1 MAQAS
6 AAIELAPD
14 DARRIA
20 LWRQGFLSG
29 EPSPASVGGMPAA
42 RQEQVV
48 HRMVRGLGA
57 VQLDTISV
65 LARSHELIAYS
76 RFGAL
81 PRAVVESAYWGGDT
95 SFEYWSHAACIL
107 PIESWPLFTFRRR
120 HYARRGIRWHE
131 VPQAAVKAVLARL
144 AADGPLTTKDIGG
157 AKKGGEWWDWSES
170 KVAVEYLLD
179 IGKVACTSR
188 IGWRRVYELSERVV
202 PVELREHSDW
212 GDDEGVVGPSDE
224 ACVRALVADGAR
236 TVGVG
241 TSGDIAD
248 VHRLTIAEVE
258 RHAAD
263 AGLVRVRVAGWP
275 AKSWATQESL
285 DWLAAGTR
293 ATHRT
298 TLVSPFDS
306 LVWHR
311 GRTERL
317 FGMTHRLEAY
327 TPAAKRVHG
336 YFAMPVLHR
345 GALVA
350 RVDPRREGQT
360 LVASTVTFEANRAGR
375 IPAESIRGT
384 AAALREAARWVGS
397 RDIRVGT
404 VVPSG
409 VARSLSQ
416 ALSAHQPAEL
426 PNAGD

>member
-1 MAQAS
+1 MGS
-6 AAIELAPD
+6 IVELSD
-14 DARRIA
+14 GDARRVA
-20 LWRQGFLSG
+20 LWRQGFLSPSLTPAATG
-29 EPSPASVGGMPAA
+29 RLSPAG
-42 RQEQVV
+42 QEQAI
-48 HRMVRGLGA
+48 HAMVRELGA

-76 RFGAL
+76 RFGNL
-81 PRAVVESAYWGGDT
+81 PRGVIEAAYWGGDT

-120 HYARRGIRWHE
+120 HYARKGIRWHE
-131 VPQAAVKAVLARL
+131 VPQAAVKVVLARL
-144 AADGPLTTKDIGG
+144 AADGPLTTKEIGG
-157 AKKGGEWWDWSES
+157 AKKGGDWWDWSES

-188 IGWRRVYELSERVV
+188 IGWRRVYELADRVV

-212 GDDEGVVGPSDE
+212 SDDDGVVGPSNE
-224 ACVRALVADGAR
+224 ACLRALITDGAR

-263 AGLVRVRVAGWP
+263 AGLVRLQVPGWP
-275 AKSWATQESL
+275 VKSWATQESL
-285 DWLAAGTR
+285 DWLAAGARTS
-293 ATHRT
+293 HRT
-298 TLVSPFDS
+298 TLLSPFDS

-336 YFAMPVLHR
+336 YFAMPVLHK

-350 RVDPRREGQT
+350 RVDPRRDGQT
-360 LVASTVTFEANRAGR
+360 LVASTVTFEADGAGR
-375 IPAESIRGT
+375 IPVESIRGT
-384 AAALREAARWVGS
+384 AVALREAAQWVGCG
-397 RDIRVGT
+397 DIRLGT
-404 VVPSG
+404 VVPSS
-409 VARSLSQ
+409 AAYELSQ
-416 ALSAHQPAEL
+416 ALNS
-426 PNAGD
+426 N